1 MGGVHAG
8 GVGATLYLLASPLR
22 PAWLCD
28 AHSRD
33 RLKVAAAMARPAS
46 DSGPCSTAGIE
57 ASGRQPSCPPLPLHA
72 LVPVMHYTKTFE
84 VPAILRKRKRKC
96 R

>member
-8 GVGATLYLLASPLR
+8 GVGATLCLLASPLR
-22 PAWLCD
+22 PAWLCA
-28 AHSRD
+28 AHNRD
-33 RLKVAAAMARPAS
+33 RLRVAAAMARPAS
-46 DSGPCSTAGIE
+46 DSWHRGIRE
-57 ASGRQPSCPPLPLHA
+57 ATHHA